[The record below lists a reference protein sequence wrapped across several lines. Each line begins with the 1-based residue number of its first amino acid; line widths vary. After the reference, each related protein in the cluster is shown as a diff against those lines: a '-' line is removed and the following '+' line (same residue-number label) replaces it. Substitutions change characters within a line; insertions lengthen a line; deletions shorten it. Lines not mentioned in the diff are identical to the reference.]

1 MEVGGWMMTSQDIEN
16 QLVPALDVGIDAA
29 QRPRSVRRP
38 RMRSRPAAKRDDGPS
53 LASAVDTAGHLE
65 RAWSAPSPAAA
76 SPTKDPAAIAKVV
89 LCICTCKRPLGLE
102 RLLQAVAELD
112 FDGQLAV
119 VVVDNDAAGAA
130 EGLAVCGRMAAAGYR
145 WPLTCAPEERRG
157 IPFARN
163 RAIALALE
171 QDPDFIAALDDDERP
186 SRGWLREML
195 RVQAET
201 GADAIGGPVLP
212 EFAPDAPSWVIE
224 GGFFGRGSSRSDQA
238 EVRLNACGNFMA
250 RASCFRTLMPEPF
263 DTRFA
268 LTGGEGGIFFR
279 RLAAQNCNMRWAAH
293 AVIHET
299 VPPSRATLRWL
310 MQRRFRLGV
319 NMVRRQRLLQP
330 GLGRELYFLL
340 LAVGQLGAGLM
351 FFVINSRHRIRRTRA
366 MLTICKALGRA
377 AGHLGAHYSEYRRIH
392 GA

>member
-1 MEVGGWMMTSQDIEN
+1 MMTGQDVEH
-16 QLVPALDVGIDAA
+16 QLAPALQARIDAT
-29 QRPRSVRRP
+29 QRPSGRPP
-38 RMRSRPAAKRDDGPS
+38 RMRSSPAANGQDGPS
-53 LASAVDTAGHLE
+53 MAGAVHSSGHPA
-65 RAWSAPSPAAA
+65 RGWSAPSPAAA
-76 SPTKDPAAIAKVV
+76 SPTRDPAAIAKVV
-89 LCICTCKRPLGLE
+89 LCICTCKRPLGLQ
-102 RLLQAVAELD
+102 RLLEAAAELD
-112 FDGQLAV
+112 FEGQLSV

-130 EGLAVCGRMAAAGYR
+130 EGLAVCGRMAAGYR
-145 WPLTCAPEERRG
+145 WSLTCAPEERRG

-163 RAIALALE
+163 RAVALALE

-186 SRGWLREML
+186 CRGWLREML

-201 GADAIGGPVLP
+201 GADAVGGPVLP

-224 GGFFGRGSSRSDQA
+224 GGFFGRGSSRPDKA

-250 RASCFRTLMPEPF
+250 KASCFRALMPEPF
-263 DTRFA
+263 DTSFA

-279 RLAAQNCNMRWAAH
+279 RLVAQNCTMRWAAH

-319 NMVRRQRLLQP
+319 NMVRRQRVLQP

-340 LAVGQLGAGLM
+340 LAMGQLGAGLL
-351 FFVINSRHRIRRTRA
+351 FFIINSRQRIRRTRA
-366 MLTICKALGRA
+366 MLTISKALGRA
-377 AGHLGAHYSEYRRIH
+377 AGHLGASYSEYRRIH

>member
-1 MEVGGWMMTSQDIEN
+1 MMTGHDIEQ
-16 QLVPALDVGIDAA
+16 QLAPALDVGVDAA
-29 QRPRSVRRP
+29 QRPRSDRRP
-38 RMRSRPAAKRDDGPS
+38 RMRSRPAAGRDDGPG
-53 LASAVDTAGHLE
+53 AAGAADAAAHAGK
-65 RAWSAPSPAAA
+65 AWSAPSPAAA
-76 SPTKDPAAIAKVV
+76 SPTKDPAGITKVV

-102 RLLQAVAELD
+102 RLLEAVAELD
-112 FDGQLAV
+112 FDGQLSV

-130 EGLAVCGRMAAAGYR
+130 EGIVVCRRMAAGYR
-145 WPLTCAPEERRG
+145 WPLACAPEERRG

-163 RAIALALE
+163 RAVALALE
-171 QDPDFIAALDDDERP
+171 QNPDFIAALDDDERP
-186 SRGWLREML
+186 CRGWLREML

-224 GGFFGRGSSRSDQA
+224 GGFFGRGSSRPDKA

-250 RASCFRTLMPEPF
+250 RASCFRALMPEPF

-279 RLAAQNCNMRWAAH
+279 RLVAQNCTMRWAAH
-293 AVIHET
+293 ALIHET

-310 MQRRFRLGV
+310 LQRRFRLGV
-319 NMVRRQRLLQP
+319 NMVRRQRVLQP
-330 GLGRELYFLL
+330 GLGRELYFLML
-340 LAVGQLGAGLM
+340 TMGQLGAGLM
-351 FFVINSRHRIRRTRA
+351 FFAINARQRIRRTRA
-366 MLTICKALGRA
+366 MLTISKALGRA
-377 AGHLGAHYSEYRRIH
+377 AGHLGARYSEYRRIH

>member
-1 MEVGGWMMTSQDIEN
+1 MGCRGTAGETGELGGWIMTSQDIAH
-16 QLVPALDVGIDAA
+16 QLVPASRTGIETG
-29 QRPRSVRRP
+29 RRP
-38 RMRSRPAAKRDDGPS
+38 SVPAHRMPSLPGASGHEEPEITHPAYSAPMVDRAAK
-53 LASAVDTAGHLE
+53 
-65 RAWSAPSPAAA
+65 
-76 SPTKDPAAIAKVV
+76 AKVV
-89 LCICTCKRPLGLE
+89 LCICTCKRPVGLE
-102 RLLQAVAELD
+102 RLLEAVAELD
-112 FDGQLAV
+112 FDGQLSV

-130 EGLAVCGRMAAAGYR
+130 EGIAVCTRLAAAGYR
-145 WPLTCAPEERRG
+145 WPLACAPEERRG

-163 RAIALALE
+163 RAVALALE

-186 SRGWLREML
+186 TRGWLREML

-201 GADAIGGPVLP
+201 GADAVGGPVLP
-212 EFAPDAPSWVIE
+212 EFAPDAPAWLIN
-224 GGFFGRGSSRSDQA
+224 GGFFGRGGSRADKA

-250 RASCFRTLMPEPF
+250 RASCFRALLPEPF

-279 RLAAQNCNMRWAAH
+279 RLVAQKCAMRWAAH

-319 NMVRRQRLLQP
+319 NMVRRQRVLQP
-330 GLGRELYFLL
+330 GFGRELYFMMLTM
-340 LAVGQLGAGLM
+340 GQLGAGLL
-351 FFVINSRHRIRRTRA
+351 FLVINWRQRIRRTRA

-377 AGHLGAHYSEYRRIH
+377 AGHFGACYSEYRRIH

>member
-1 MEVGGWMMTSQDIEN
+1 MAGAVHSSGH
-16 QLVPALDVGIDAA
+16 PARG
-29 QRPRSVRRP
+29 
-38 RMRSRPAAKRDDGPS
+38 
-53 LASAVDTAGHLE
+53 
-65 RAWSAPSPAAA
+65 WSAPSPAAA
-76 SPTKDPAAIAKVV
+76 SPTRDPAAIAKVV
-89 LCICTCKRPLGLE
+89 LCICTCKRPLGLQ
-102 RLLQAVAELD
+102 RLLEAAAELD
-112 FDGQLAV
+112 FEGQLSV

-130 EGLAVCGRMAAAGYR
+130 EGLAVCGRMAAGYR
-145 WPLTCAPEERRG
+145 WSLTCAPEERRG

-163 RAIALALE
+163 RAVALALE
-171 QDPDFIAALDDDERP
+171 RDPDFIAALDDDERP
-186 SRGWLREML
+186 CRGWLREML
-195 RVQAET
+195 RVQTET
-201 GADAIGGPVLP
+201 GADAVGGPVLP

-224 GGFFGRGSSRSDQA
+224 GGFFGRGSSRPDKA

-250 RASCFRTLMPEPF
+250 KASCFRALMPEPF

-279 RLAAQNCNMRWAAH
+279 RLVAQNCTMRWAAH

-319 NMVRRQRLLQP
+319 NMVRRQRVLQP

-340 LAVGQLGAGLM
+340 LAMGQLGAGLL
-351 FFVINSRHRIRRTRA
+351 FFIINSRQRIRRTRA
-366 MLTICKALGRA
+366 MLTISKALGRA
-377 AGHLGAHYSEYRRIH
+377 AGHLGASYSEYRRIH

>member
-1 MEVGGWMMTSQDIEN
+1 MMTSQDIEH
-16 QLVPALDVGIDAA
+16 QLVPALEAGSGAPE
-29 QRPRSVRRP
+29 RPSGRSARL
-38 RMRSRPAAKRDDGPS
+38 RSRPAAGRHDGPS
-53 LASAVDTAGHLE
+53 IADGVDTPGHV
-65 RAWSAPSPAAA
+65 RTASSTPSPGAT
-76 SPTKDPAAIAKVV
+76 SLTSDPAAIAKVV
-89 LCICTCKRPLGLE
+89 LCICTCKRPVGLE
-102 RLLQAVAELD
+102 RLLEAVAELD
-112 FDGQLAV
+112 FDGQLSV

-130 EGLAVCGRMAAAGYR
+130 EGIAVCTRLAAAGYR
-145 WPLTCAPEERRG
+145 WPLACAPEERRG

-163 RAIALALE
+163 RAVALALE

-186 SRGWLREML
+186 TRGWLREML

-201 GADAIGGPVLP
+201 GADAVGGPVLP
-212 EFAPDAPSWVIE
+212 DFAPDAPAWLIN
-224 GGFFGRGSSRSDQA
+224 GGFFGRGGSRADKA

-250 RASCFRTLMPEPF
+250 RASCFRALLPEPF

-279 RLAAQNCNMRWAAH
+279 RLVAQKCAMRWAAH
-293 AVIHET
+293 AVIYET

-319 NMVRRQRLLQP
+319 NMVRRQRVLQP
-330 GLGRELYFLL
+330 GLGRELYFMMLTM
-340 LAVGQLGAGLM
+340 GQLGAGLL
-351 FFVINSRHRIRRTRA
+351 FLVINWRQRIRRTRA

-377 AGHLGAHYSEYRRIH
+377 AGHFGARYSEYRRIH